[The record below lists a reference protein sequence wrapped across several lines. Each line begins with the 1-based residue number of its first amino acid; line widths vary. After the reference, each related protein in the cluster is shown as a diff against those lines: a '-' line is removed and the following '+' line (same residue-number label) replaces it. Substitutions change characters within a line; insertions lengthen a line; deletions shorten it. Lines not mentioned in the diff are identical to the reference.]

1 MKFNKW
7 TVALASAG
15 VVSLAT
21 AVQADESHPV
31 NTALSSTT
39 LSGYVD
45 TSAIWN
51 LGTGHTVANRFVNT
65 DKTRQ
70 DGFNVNTVNLK
81 LEKPIDEG
89 TWSAGYKFETM
100 FGPDAA
106 AMPGKIANNIALK
119 NAHVALRVPVGN
131 GIDFKIGQFE
141 PIVGYEVT
149 ESYKNPNFSRS
160 LGFNNLEPFGHTGI
174 LASYQIND
182 ILGVSAG
189 IANGDSDGF
198 GLNGGRLTAQGGQTS
213 NRLSQRGFQNTTAN
227 NRASTS
233 DNGQNTAFGES
244 SKVFMGSVVIKAPE
258 SAGWLAG
265 STLYVGAVNGHVE
278 NQTFEDPIWENQT
291 DGNGNLLPVV
301 PRNDPEKSTYQ
312 PGQYKKDAAGN
323 YVTTTRSE
331 GGDPTL
337 LYVGFTLNTPIKEL
351 TVGASADL
359 LFNGDRYTGLDSKGK
374 ATTFTQ
380 QPIALSG
387 SPSPDP
393 KDNRTP
399 LGSYKHNSSANAY
412 AFYTGYQITEKFK
425 ISNRFEYATSGYNAF
440 LPTKDGTDR
449 KDPSR
454 DQSNDKMI
462 GETVTLDYQLWS
474 NVLTRGEFR
483 WDRAVDGTRPFDDR
497 KNDLSL
503 LASIVYMF

>member
-106 AMPGKIANNIALK
+106 AMPGKIADQIALK
-119 NAHVALRVPVGN
+119 NAFVALRAPVGN
-131 GIDFKIGQFE
+131 GIDFKIGQFD

-149 ESYKNPNFSRS
+149 ESFKNPNFSRS

-182 ILGVSAG
+182 ILGLSAG
-189 IANGDSDGF
+189 IANGDSGF
-198 GLNGGRLTAQGGQTS
+198 GLNGGGLTAQSGQTS
-213 NRLSQRGFQNTTAN
+213 RSLGQNGKGLN
-227 NRASTS
+227 NLDSTS
-233 DNGQNTAFGES
+233 TDGRNTAFGES

-278 NQTFEDPIWENQT
+278 NQTFEDPIWEATPVAQ
-291 DGNGNLLPVV
+291 GQPLPRRVA
-301 PRNDPEKSTYQ
+301 NDPTSEYQ
-312 PGQYKKDAAGN
+312 PGKYKTDDKTGA
-323 YVTTTRSE
+323 YVTNTRSE

-351 TVGASADL
+351 TIGASADL
-359 LFNGDRYTGLDSKGK
+359 LFNGDRYEGNVNQAGQ
-374 ATTFTQ
+374 ATTFIPQPVAADYTVTDPNLRTQ
-380 QPIALSG
+380 
-387 SPSPDP
+387 
-393 KDNRTP
+393 
-399 LGSYKHNSSANAY
+399 LGSYKRNSSANAY

-425 ISNRFEYATSGYNAF
+425 ISNRFEYATSGYRAF
-440 LPTKDGTDR
+440 LPGNGNAN
-449 KDPSR
+449 DPTR
-454 DQSNDKMI
+454 DKMI

>member
-89 TWSAGYKFETM
+89 TWSAGYRFETM

-106 AMPGKIANNIALK
+106 AMPGLIANQIALK
-119 NAHVALRVPVGN
+119 NAFVALRAPVGN
-131 GIDFKIGQFE
+131 GIDFKIGQFD

-149 ESYKNPNFSRS
+149 ESFKNPNFSRS

-182 ILGVSAG
+182 ILGLSAG
-189 IANGDSDGF
+189 IANGDSGF
-198 GLNGGRLTAQGGQTS
+198 GLNGGGLTAQSGQTS
-213 NRLSQRGFQNTTAN
+213 RSLGQKGLGLN
-227 NRASTS
+227 NRDSTS
-233 DNGQNTAFGES
+233 TDGRNTAFGES

-278 NQTFEDPIWENQT
+278 NQTFEDPVWGAKDPAAEGT
-291 DGNGNLLPVV
+291 RDDGS
-301 PRNDPEKSTYQ
+301 KYQ
-312 PGQYKKDAAGN
+312 QGEYKKDTNGN
-323 YVTTTRSE
+323 YITNTRSE

-359 LFNGDRYTGLDSKGK
+359 LFNGDRYEGNVNQTGR

-380 QPIALSG
+380 QPNAADLYTG
-387 SPSPDP
+387 TDP
-393 KDNRTP
+393 NERTP
-399 LGSYKHNSSANAY
+399 LGSYKRNSSANAY

-425 ISNRFEYATSGYNAF
+425 ISNRFEYATSGYRAF
-440 LPTKDGTDR
+440 LPGKGNAN
-449 KDPSR
+449 DPTR
-454 DQSNDKMI
+454 DKMI
-462 GETVTLDYQLWS
+462 GETLTLDYQLWS